1 MMPMENWYQDN
12 APAFIAATAQLDLSE
27 LYARFL
33 PLVPLLP
40 PQGQILDFGCGSG
53 RDSLAFA
60 RAGFAVLGL
69 DPCAA
74 FVAHLRQDSEQHGL
88 TERLQAR
95 LGSVEALAADERFDG
110 IWACASLLHLPK
122 AELPAVLARLAGA
135 LKPGGVLYASFKH
148 GRFAGER
155 NGRYFTDLEPEAAQ
169 ALIAATP
176 GLVLREIWQTED
188 LRPERVESWVNV
200 LAQRLDV

>member
-33 PLVPLLP
+33 PLLP

-74 FVAHLRQDSEQHGL
+74 FVAHLRQESEQQGL
-88 TERLQAR
+88 VGVLEAR
-95 LGSVEALAADERFDG
+95 LGSVEALAAHERFDG

-122 AELPAVLARLAGA
+122 AELPEVLARLAGA

-148 GRFAGER
+148 GSFAGER
-155 NGRYFTDLEPEAAQ
+155 NGRYFTDLEPEAAD
-169 ALIAATP
+169 ALVAQTP
-176 GLVLREIWQTED
+176 GLVLRELWQTED
-188 LRPERVESWVNV
+188 LRPERVESWLNV

>member
-1 MMPMENWYQDN
+1 MTVAQNNWYQDN
-12 APAFIAATAQLDLSE
+12 APAFIAATAQLDLSA
-27 LYARFL
+27 LYSRFL
-33 PLVPLLP
+33 PLLP

-60 RAGFAVLGL
+60 RAGFAVLAL

-74 FVAHLRQDSEQHGL
+74 FVAHLRQESEQHGL

-95 LGSVEALAADERFDG
+95 LGSVEALTADERFDG

-148 GRFAGER
+148 GSFAGER
-155 NGRYFTDLEPEAAQ
+155 NGRYFTDLEHAAAETLVAQ
-169 ALIAATP
+169 TP
-176 GLVLREIWQTED
+176 GLVLRELWQTED
-188 LRPERVESWVNV
+188 LRPERVESWLNV